1 MPRRFAVRYKIANF
15 GNLNLSCMKKDVAL
29 VLSSGGPRGLAY
41 IGAIEEL
48 LDRGYGIHAVAGS
61 SMGSLVG
68 GVYAAG
74 KLAEFKQWLAELD
87 GWSVFSLM
95 DLSVSKNH
103 FVKGD
108 KIMEAIKEIVPD
120 VDIESLP
127 IPYTAVATDLCTGE
141 EVVFRT
147 GKLFDAIRA
156 SISIP
161 SLFRPVKHGMSLLI
175 DGCMVNCLPLEH
187 VARKEGDMLVAFDTN
202 YMDVEEIRADMVRE
216 QVEHA
221 AKEAFYQLSREQA
234 DDIITD
240 FRNDDTSGVISR
252 LRHAG
257 SRAVEL
263 LSRIRDFRAAAESH
277 VDSDY
282 GDTYMS
288 IINRSFSIVNHRQ
301 TQAKIAQ
308 YPPDLLVRMSFD
320 AYGDIA
326 HYAKVTEISEIGRE
340 LMAKALD
347 SLS

>member
-1 MPRRFAVRYKIANF
+1 
-15 GNLNLSCMKKDVAL
+15 MKKDVAL

-48 LDRGYGIHAVAGS
+48 LDRGYGIHSVAGS

-74 KLAEFKQWLAELD
+74 KLAEFKHWLAELD

-95 DLSVSKNH
+95 DLALSKNH

-120 VDIESLP
+120 VNIEDLP
-127 IPYTAVATDLCTGE
+127 IPYCAVATDLCTGE

-175 DGCMVNCLPLEH
+175 DGCMVNCLPLNH
-187 VARKEGDMLVAFDTN
+187 VARKEGDILVAFDTN
-202 YMDVEEIRADMVRE
+202 YMDINQIRAEMVRE
-216 QVEHA
+216 QVEQA
-221 AKEAFYQLSREQA
+221 AEDAFYELSREQA
-234 DDIITD
+234 GEIIADFKQNQTD
-240 FRNDDTSGVISR
+240 GIFTR
-252 LRHAG
+252 LRTAVN
-257 SRAVEL
+257 RAMDL
-263 LSRIRDFRAAAESH
+263 MGRIRDFRAAAEERW
-277 VDSDY
+277 DNDF
-282 GDTYMS
+282 GETYMS
-288 IINRSFSIVNHRQ
+288 IIDRSFSIMNHHQ
-301 TQAKIAQ
+301 TQSMIAQ
-308 YPPDLLVRMSFD
+308 YPPDILVRMSFD
-320 AYGDIA
+320 AYGDLS
-326 HYAKVTEISEIGRE
+326 HYAKVAEISEIGRE
-340 LMAKALD
+340 LMSKALD

>member
-1 MPRRFAVRYKIANF
+1 
-15 GNLNLSCMKKDVAL
+15 MKKDVAL

-48 LDRGYGIHAVAGS
+48 LDRGYGIHSVAGS

-74 KLAEFKQWLAELD
+74 RLAEFKHWLTELD

-95 DLSVSKNH
+95 DFSLSKNH

-120 VDIESLP
+120 VDIETLP
-127 IPYTAVATDLCTGE
+127 IPYRAVATDLCTGE
-141 EVVFRT
+141 EVLFSS

-161 SLFRPVKHGMSLLI
+161 SLFRPVQRGMSLLI

-187 VARKEGDMLVAFDTN
+187 AVRKEGDMLVAFDTN
-202 YMDVEEIRADMVRE
+202 FMDVAEIRADMVRE
-216 QVEHA
+216 QVEIA
-221 AKEAFYQLSREQA
+221 AQDAFYQLSREQV
-234 DDIITD
+234 DDIMTD
-240 FRNDDTSGVISR
+240 FRTNQTDRLLSR
-252 LRHAG
+252 LRSAG
-257 SRAVEL
+257 SRAMEL
-263 LSRIRDFRAAAESH
+263 VGRIRDFRIAAESRSEN
-277 VDSDY
+277 DF

-288 IINRSFSIVNHRQ
+288 IIDRSFSIMNHHQ
-301 TQAKIAQ
+301 TQTKIAQ
-308 YPPDLLVRMSFD
+308 YPPDVVVRMSFD

-326 HYAKVTEISEIGRE
+326 HYAKVTEISQIGRE
-340 LMAKALD
+340 LMARELDALE
-347 SLS
+347 LKQNIGAE